1 MNDINIEGHSQVS
14 LDKINNSIE
23 RLKESKISLYSKMS
37 INELLSPEN
46 NFYISESDTDIRNL
60 NDITN
65 VKKIELGCYFSYV
78 KLKAGHGKFE
88 ELVKREYPNI
98 SIRTIQRYMRT
109 FSGKDK
115 IIDKISNNQKS
126 KRIRAKKER
135 GETLTPAE
143 ERAYIIQN
151 TAMYLRKV
159 LKLMDIHGVNE
170 TLENYIPENKKDS
183 VVTDIVFKSTKEVS
197 TKEKKLHETIESKIK
212 HKSLYEKAVKE
223 EKKLRKE
230 IQDKN
235 QLLLEL
241 KSKEK

>member
-14 LDKINNSIE
+14 LD
-23 RLKESKISLYSKMS
+23 RLKEMRIEKYSKMS
-37 INELLSPEN
+37 LEELLSDE
-46 NFYISESDTDIRNL
+46 YKKYASESYQDINNL
-60 NDITN
+60 NDLFKL
-65 VKKIELGCYFSYV
+65 KKYDLGAYFSHV
-78 KLKAGHGKFE
+78 KFKCKHGEFE
-88 ELVKREYPNI
+88 TIMKQEFPLF
-98 SIRTIQRYMRT
+98 SSRTVRRYMQS
-109 FSGKDK
+109 FLNGDK
-115 IIDKISNNQKS
+115 VINKIANNKNTN
-126 KRIRAKKER
+126 KIRAKKER

-151 TAMYLRKV
+151 TAMYLKKV

-230 IQDKN
+230 IQDKT
-235 QLLLEL
+235 QFLLEL
-241 KSKEK
+241 KSNEK